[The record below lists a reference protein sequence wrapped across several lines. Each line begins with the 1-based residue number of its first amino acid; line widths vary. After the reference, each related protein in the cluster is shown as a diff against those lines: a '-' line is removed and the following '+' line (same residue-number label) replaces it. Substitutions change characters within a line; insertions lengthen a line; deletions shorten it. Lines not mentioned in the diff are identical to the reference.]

1 MAARKKFIF
10 NVEQVISYSD
20 DNRPKTGCSVTR
32 IEANL
37 IELERRWKK
46 LVASYEEI
54 MTADDGVHNEQLL
67 NLAPKKLVRNI

>member
-37 IELERRWKK
+37 IEF
-46 LVASYEEI
+46 ASYEEI